1 LQNGLQLNLDKS
13 EALIVGTTNELR
25 AVTSSVSS
33 LSVAGV
39 DLPVAD
45 DIKVLGDRVRSASV
59 VSQAR
64 LDGGAIVQLPLLW
77 AVCLAGSVPSIYTFH
92 FIRSL
97 YAAASM
103 RQTELLSAAMGRQK
117 FCLSRGG

>member
-45 DIKVLGDRVRSASV
+45 DIKVLGIVFA
-59 VSQAR
+59 QR
-64 LDGGAIVQLPLLW
+64 L
-77 AVCLAGSVPSIYTFH
+77 SFH
-92 FIRSL
+92 KL
-97 YAAASM
+97 V
-103 RQTELLSAAMGRQK
+103 
-117 FCLSRGG
+117 